1 MKRKFVL
8 PLFLLIQI
16 IVVKTIGLFPDFVEN
31 WYSKGFYPKVGFV
44 SRKIF
49 GNLPFSFGDVIYFIL
64 ILLLFRWIWKHR
76 IGFFKEWRANG
87 LAILSWIS
95 VLYFFFHLL
104 WGMNYYR
111 IPLHEKLQIEKEYSV
126 AQLEAFVEK
135 MIVKTNELQLQ
146 ITKNDSVAVV
156 IPYSDEE
163 IYNLA
168 LEGYKKL
175 PNNLK
180 EFHYEV
186 KSIKKS
192 LFSYPLSYMGFGG
205 YLNPFTNEAQVNYL
219 KPKYTSPLTTCH
231 EMAHQTGIGSESE
244 CNFIGFIAAAK
255 NEDLYFQY
263 SAYSF
268 ALRYGLRN
276 LEKIEENS
284 SKPFL
289 EKINKGVLKNFEEN
303 EFFWKQYQTPINTF
317 FEFFYDNFLKANQQ
331 KDGMEGYSK
340 FVGLV
345 IGYQKVYS
353 HSNQSQ

>member
-1 MKRKFVL
+1 MKRKFIL

-31 WYSKGFYPKVGFV
+31 VYSKGFYPKLAFV
-44 SRKIF
+44 SRKVF
-49 GNLPFSFGDVIYFIL
+49 GWLPFSFGDVTYFIL

-76 IGFFKEWRANG
+76 IGFFKEWKDNL
-87 LAILSWIS
+87 LAILSWVS
-95 VLYFFFHLL
+95 VFYLFFHLL

-111 IPLHEKLQIEKEYSV
+111 IPLHEKLHIEKEYSKE
-126 AQLEAFVEK
+126 QLEIFIEK
-135 MIVKTNELQLQ
+135 MLVKTNALQLK

-156 IPYSDEE
+156 IPYSHDE

-168 LEGYKKL
+168 LKGYENIPTDL
-175 PNNLK
+175 Q
-180 EFHYEV
+180 EFRYEV
-186 KSIKKS
+186 KSIKSS

-244 CNFIGFIAAAK
+244 CNFIGFVTAAK

-268 ALRYGLRN
+268 ALRYALHN
-276 LEKIEENS
+276 LEMMQEGS
-284 SKPFL
+284 SEVYIK
-289 EKINKGVLKNFEEN
+289 KINKGVLKNFEEN
-303 EFFWKQYQTPINTF
+303 EIFWKKYQTPINTF
-317 FEFFYDNFLKANQQ
+317 FEYFYDNFLKANQQ
-331 KDGMEGYSK
+331 KDGMEGYNK
-340 FVGLV
+340 FVGLA
-345 IGYQKVYS
+345 IGYEGVVSVQ
-353 HSNQSQ
+353 

>member
-1 MKRKFVL
+1 MKRKYIL
-8 PLFLLIQI
+8 PLLLLIQI
-16 IVVKTIGLFPDFVEN
+16 IVVKTIGLFPDFVEH
-31 WYSKGFYPKVGFV
+31 WYSKGLYPKLAFV

-49 GNLPFSFGDVIYFIL
+49 GSLPFSFGDIIYFIL
-64 ILLLFRWIWKHR
+64 IILLFQWIWTHR
-76 IGFFKEWRANG
+76 IGFFKAWKTNG
-87 LAILSWIS
+87 LTLLSWVS
-95 VLYFFFHLL
+95 MFYFFFHLL

-126 AQLEAFVEK
+126 ARLEAFVEK

-146 ITKNDSVAVV
+146 ITQNDSIAVV

-168 LEGYKKL
+168 LKGYKKL
-175 PNNLK
+175 PNDLK
-180 EFHYEV
+180 ELHYEV

-231 EMAHQTGIGSESE
+231 EMAHQIGIGSESE
-244 CNFIGFIAAAK
+244 CNFVGFIAAAK

-263 SAYSF
+263 SSYSF
-268 ALRYGLRN
+268 ALRYGLQN

-284 SKPFL
+284 SKPFQ
-289 EKINKGVLKNFEEN
+289 EKINKGVLKNFYEN
-303 EFFWKQYQTPINTF
+303 EIFWKQYQTPINSF
-317 FEFFYDNFLKANQQ
+317 FHFFYDNFLKINQQ
-331 KDGMEGYSK
+331 KDGMDGYSK
-340 FVGLV
+340 FIGLA
-345 IGYQKVYS
+345 IGYEDKL
-353 HSNQSQ
+353 

>member
-31 WYSKGFYPKVGFV
+31 VYSKGFYPKLAFV
-44 SRKIF
+44 SRKVF
-49 GNLPFSFGDVIYFIL
+49 GWLPFSFGDVTYFIL

-76 IGFFKEWRANG
+76 IGFFKEWKDNL
-87 LAILSWIS
+87 LAILSWVS
-95 VLYFFFHLL
+95 VFYLFFHLL

-111 IPLHEKLQIEKEYSV
+111 IPLHEKLHIEKEYSKE
-126 AQLEAFVEK
+126 QLEIFIEK
-135 MIVKTNELQLQ
+135 MLVKTNALQLK

-156 IPYSDEE
+156 IPYSHDE

-168 LEGYKKL
+168 LKGYENIPTDL
-175 PNNLK
+175 Q
-180 EFHYEV
+180 EFRYEV
-186 KSIKKS
+186 KSIKSS

-244 CNFIGFIAAAK
+244 CNFIGFVTAAK

-268 ALRYGLRN
+268 ALRYALHN
-276 LEKIEENS
+276 LEMMQEGS
-284 SKPFL
+284 SEVYIK
-289 EKINKGVLKNFEEN
+289 KINKGVLKNFEEN
-303 EFFWKQYQTPINTF
+303 EIFWKKYQTPINTF
-317 FEFFYDNFLKANQQ
+317 FEYFYDNFLKANQQ
-331 KDGMEGYSK
+331 KDGMEGYNK
-340 FVGLV
+340 FVGLA
-345 IGYQKVYS
+345 IGYEGVLSVQ
-353 HSNQSQ
+353 

>member
-1 MKRKFVL
+1 MKRKFIL

-31 WYSKGFYPKVGFV
+31 VYSKGFYPKLAFV
-44 SRKIF
+44 SRKVF
-49 GNLPFSFGDVIYFIL
+49 GWLPFSFGDVTYFIL

-76 IGFFKEWRANG
+76 IGFFKEWKDNL
-87 LAILSWIS
+87 LAILSWVS
-95 VLYFFFHLL
+95 VFYLFFHLL

-111 IPLHEKLQIEKEYSV
+111 IPLHEKLHIEKEYSKE
-126 AQLEAFVEK
+126 QLEIFIEK
-135 MIVKTNELQLQ
+135 MLVKTNALQLK

-156 IPYSDEE
+156 IPYSHDE

-168 LEGYKKL
+168 LKGYENIPTDL
-175 PNNLK
+175 Q
-180 EFHYEV
+180 EFRYEV
-186 KSIKKS
+186 KSIKSS

-244 CNFIGFIAAAK
+244 CNFIGFVTAAK

-268 ALRYGLRN
+268 ALRYALHN
-276 LEKIEENS
+276 LEMMQEGS
-284 SKPFL
+284 SEVYIK
-289 EKINKGVLKNFEEN
+289 KINKGVLKNFEEN
-303 EFFWKQYQTPINTF
+303 EIFWKKYQTPINTF
-317 FEFFYDNFLKANQQ
+317 FEYFYDNFLKANQQ
-331 KDGMEGYSK
+331 KDGMEGYNK
-340 FVGLV
+340 FVGLA
-345 IGYQKVYS
+345 IGYGEVDS
-353 HSNQSQ
+353 RSDQSQ

>member
-1 MKRKFVL
+1 VKRKFIL

-31 WYSKGFYPKVGFV
+31 VYSKGFYPKLAFV
-44 SRKIF
+44 SRKVF
-49 GNLPFSFGDVIYFIL
+49 GWLPFSFGDVTYFIL

-76 IGFFKEWRANG
+76 IGFFKEWKDNL
-87 LAILSWIS
+87 LAILSWVS
-95 VLYFFFHLL
+95 VFYLFFHLL

-111 IPLHEKLQIEKEYSV
+111 IPLHEKLHIEKEYSKE
-126 AQLEAFVEK
+126 QLEIFIEK
-135 MIVKTNELQLQ
+135 MLVKTNALQLK

-156 IPYSDEE
+156 IPYSHDE

-168 LEGYKKL
+168 LKGYENIPTDL
-175 PNNLK
+175 Q
-180 EFHYEV
+180 EFRYEV
-186 KSIKKS
+186 KSIKSS

-244 CNFIGFIAAAK
+244 CNFIGFVTAAK

-268 ALRYGLRN
+268 ALRYALHN
-276 LEKIEENS
+276 LEMMQEGS
-284 SKPFL
+284 SEVYIK
-289 EKINKGVLKNFEEN
+289 KINKGVLKNFEEN
-303 EFFWKQYQTPINTF
+303 EIFWKKYQTPINTF
-317 FEFFYDNFLKANQQ
+317 FEYFYDNFLKANQQ
-331 KDGMEGYSK
+331 KDGMEGYNK
-340 FVGLV
+340 FVGLA
-345 IGYQKVYS
+345 IGYEGVVSVQ
-353 HSNQSQ
+353 

>member
-1 MKRKFVL
+1 MKRKFIL

-31 WYSKGFYPKVGFV
+31 VYSKGFYPKLAFV
-44 SRKIF
+44 SRKVF
-49 GNLPFSFGDVIYFIL
+49 GWLPFSFGDVTYFIL

-76 IGFFKEWRANG
+76 IGFFKEWKDNL
-87 LAILSWIS
+87 LAILSWVS
-95 VLYFFFHLL
+95 VFYLFFHLL

-111 IPLHEKLQIEKEYSV
+111 IPLHEKLHIEKEYSKE
-126 AQLEAFVEK
+126 QLEIFIEK
-135 MIVKTNELQLQ
+135 MLVKTNALQLK

-156 IPYSDEE
+156 IPYSHDE

-168 LEGYKKL
+168 LKGYENI
-175 PNNLK
+175 PNDLK
-180 EFHYEV
+180 EFRYEV
-186 KSIKKS
+186 KSIKSS

-244 CNFIGFIAAAK
+244 CNFIGFVTAAK

-268 ALRYGLRN
+268 ALRYALHN
-276 LEKIEENS
+276 LEIMQEGS
-284 SKPFL
+284 SETYIK
-289 EKINKGVLKNFEEN
+289 KINKGILKNFEEN
-303 EFFWKQYQTPINTF
+303 EIFWKKYQTPINTF
-317 FEFFYDNFLKANQQ
+317 FEYFYDNFLKANQQ
-331 KDGMEGYSK
+331 KDGMESYSK
-340 FVGLV
+340 FVGLA
-345 IGYQKVYS
+345 IGYEGVVSVQ
-353 HSNQSQ
+353 

>member
-1 MKRKFVL
+1 MKRKFIL

-31 WYSKGFYPKVGFV
+31 VYSKGFYPKLAFV
-44 SRKIF
+44 SRKVF
-49 GNLPFSFGDVIYFIL
+49 GWLPFSFGDVTYFIL

-76 IGFFKEWRANG
+76 IGFFKEWKDNL
-87 LAILSWIS
+87 LAILSWVS
-95 VLYFFFHLL
+95 VFYLFFHLL

-111 IPLHEKLQIEKEYSV
+111 IPLHEKLHIEKEYSKE
-126 AQLEAFVEK
+126 QLEIFIEK
-135 MIVKTNELQLQ
+135 MLVKTNALQLK

-156 IPYSDEE
+156 IPYSHDE

-168 LEGYKKL
+168 FKGYENIPTDL
-175 PNNLK
+175 Q
-180 EFHYEV
+180 EFRYEV
-186 KSIKKS
+186 KSIKSS

-244 CNFIGFIAAAK
+244 CNFIGFVTAAK

-268 ALRYGLRN
+268 ALRYALHN
-276 LEKIEENS
+276 LEMMQEGS
-284 SKPFL
+284 SEVYIK
-289 EKINKGVLKNFEEN
+289 KINKGVLKNFEEN
-303 EFFWKQYQTPINTF
+303 EIFWKKYQTPINTF
-317 FEFFYDNFLKANQQ
+317 FEYFYDNFLKANQQ
-331 KDGMEGYSK
+331 KDGMEGYNK
-340 FVGLV
+340 FVGLA
-345 IGYQKVYS
+345 IGYEGVVSVQ
-353 HSNQSQ
+353 

>member
-1 MKRKFVL
+1 MKRKFIL

-31 WYSKGFYPKVGFV
+31 VYSKGFYPKLAFV
-44 SRKIF
+44 SRKVF
-49 GNLPFSFGDVIYFIL
+49 GWLPFSFGDVTYFIL

-76 IGFFKEWRANG
+76 IGFFKEWKDNL
-87 LAILSWIS
+87 LAILSWVS
-95 VLYFFFHLL
+95 VFYLFFHLL

-111 IPLHEKLQIEKEYSV
+111 IPLHEKLHIEKEYSKE
-126 AQLEAFVEK
+126 QLEIFIEK
-135 MIVKTNELQLQ
+135 MLVKTNALQLK

-156 IPYSDEE
+156 IPYSHDE

-168 LEGYKKL
+168 LKGYENIPTDL
-175 PNNLK
+175 Q
-180 EFHYEV
+180 EFRYEV
-186 KSIKKS
+186 KSIKSS

-244 CNFIGFIAAAK
+244 CNFIGFVTAAK

-268 ALRYGLRN
+268 ALRYALHN
-276 LEKIEENS
+276 LEMMQEGS
-284 SKPFL
+284 SEVYIK
-289 EKINKGVLKNFEEN
+289 KINKGVLKNFEEN
-303 EFFWKQYQTPINTF
+303 EIFWKKYQTPINTF
-317 FEFFYDNFLKANQQ
+317 FEYFYDNFLKANQQ
-331 KDGMEGYSK
+331 KDGMEGYNK
-340 FVGLV
+340 FVGLA
-345 IGYQKVYS
+345 IGYEGVLSVQ
-353 HSNQSQ
+353 